1 MDAQFVNNLQVLLQ
15 EVSGASST
23 EAIQKAT
30 TALNQQFYSTSA
42 CVPALFTIA
51 KDNGNPAVR
60 QLAAVELRKRITK
73 FWGELDD
80 SVQQQMR
87 EAVLKAIIDEISDP
101 VRHSMARVISSI
113 AKVDIPDRKWDNL
126 VQFLYECC
134 QSPTASHREIGI
146 YVLDSLFETIAD
158 TMEAHLE
165 HLFVLFKT
173 LINDPESLVVQVTTL
188 EALGKVADFIDPE
201 NRNEVGSYQALV
213 PSMVQVLQKCLAT
226 DNEAYASRCFEV
238 FNSLLI
244 LEVPLLSRHFGELIE
259 FSINVGGNEDLDDKL
274 RIMALNFLSWTA
286 TYKRGRLQKLKIVKP
301 LIEKMLPITAQEDPE
316 DIDEDSPSRVA
327 LRVLNILSTSFPPQ
341 QVFPTVITHVLRY
354 MQNPDP
360 MFRKGAM
367 LSLAI
372 IIEGCVDY
380 TRSQAGD
387 IVTLVCAGLSDSD
400 ERVRR
405 ASCMALGCIADELDD
420 EIASYHEKLLPLI
433 FSLMNE
439 SNVVIVKYAVN
450 ALDCI
455 LESIGDPIIN
465 YLPQLMERLVVLLDS
480 GAMEI
485 KPIALSAIGSAAHSS
500 GEEFRP
506 YFDAVISRI
515 KQAMAL
521 TGDDDVMAL
530 RGVATDMASTLA
542 EAAGIDAF
550 RPHLEETVQLALQ
563 GMESDSSLMRESG
576 YCYFGVISRVF
587 KEEFSKYIQFIAPQ
601 LLKTLRMDE
610 TVQFGF
616 DLEATNESEMAG
628 NDDEGDDNS
637 ENLPFN
643 VNTAVADEKEVA
655 ADAAGELF
663 ANSTEGF
670 LPYVED
676 IAKELVELL
685 GHYSDTAR
693 KSAVAALFTFIRTF
707 SKMAKSDPWK
717 PGVPL
722 CVPIDDNTASMIRV
736 VLPALLHVWEDE
748 DEKLVVIQICTELRS
763 IMKDVGP
770 AVTIDYA
777 EEIAKNL
784 LEIFEKKALCQT
796 AELEDEEDR
805 ADEEPDD
812 ELAEHDSL
820 LIGAAAD
827 CVAEFAEVFAEAFE
841 PIMDTFLP
849 HIAGY
854 AKPTFATSER
864 AMSVGCLAEISRNM
878 GPAITK
884 YAETLFQIFMAGLG
898 DDDLEV
904 RSNSAYGVGALIESA
919 TIDASPYFSDV
930 LKAVFPLI
938 KIADNTNNARDNA
951 AGCVA
956 RLILE
961 NADAVPLAAVIPEWI
976 SALPIC
982 KDHLEDIPV
991 YDAICHLLKTKRAE
1005 IEVCLPALM
1014 PVLKQ
1019 ALEDPDS
1026 LISSESKQYLS
1037 SL

>member
-1 MDAQFVNNLQVLLQ
+1 MDAQFVNNLQILLQ
-15 EVSGASST
+15 EISGASST

-30 TALNQQFYSTSA
+30 TALNQQFYSTAA
-42 CVPALFTIA
+42 CVPALLTIA
-51 KDNGNPAVR
+51 KDNGNSAVR
-60 QLAAVELRKRITK
+60 QLAAVELRKRIAK
-73 FWGELDD
+73 FWDELDD

-87 EAVLKAIIDEISDP
+87 EAVLKAIVDEASDP

-113 AKVDIPDRKWDNL
+113 AKVDIPNRKWDNL

-134 QSPTASHREIGI
+134 QSPTPSHREIGI

-158 TMEAHLE
+158 TMEAHLG
-165 HLFVLFKT
+165 HLFILFKT

-188 EALGKVADFIDPE
+188 EALGKVADFIEPE
-201 NRNEVGSYQALV
+201 NRDEVSNYQALV

-226 DNEAYASRCFEV
+226 DNEVYASRCFEV

-244 LEVPLLSRHFGELIE
+244 LEAPLLNRHFGELIE
-259 FSINVGGNEDLDDKL
+259 FSINVGSNEELDDKL

-327 LRVLNILSTSFPPQ
+327 LRVLNVLSTSFPPQ
-341 QVFPTVITHVLRY
+341 QVFPTVISHVLSY
-354 MQNPDP
+354 MQSPDP
-360 MFRKGAM
+360 MLRKGAM

-387 IVTLVCAGLSDSD
+387 IVTLVCAGLGDPD

-405 ASCMALGCIADELDD
+405 ASCMALSCIADELDD

-433 FSLMNE
+433 FNLMNE
-439 SNVVIVKYAVN
+439 GSMVIVKYAVN

-455 LESIGDPIIN
+455 LESIGDPIVG

-500 GEEFRP
+500 GEEFAP
-506 YFDAVISRI
+506 YFDAVISRV

-521 TGDDDVMAL
+521 TGDDEVMAL
-530 RGVATDMASTLA
+530 RGVATDMAGTLA
-542 EAAGIDAF
+542 EAAGKDAF
-550 RPHLEETVQLALQ
+550 HPHLEETVQLALQ

-616 DLEATNESEMAG
+616 DLEETNEGEMAG
-628 NDDEGDDNS
+628 AGGDEDDDDDS

-663 ANSTEGF
+663 ANATEGF

-693 KSAVAALFTFIRTF
+693 KSAVVALFAFIRTF
-707 SKMAKSDPWK
+707 NAMSKPEPWK

-722 CVPIDDNTASMIRV
+722 RVPIDDNTMSMIKV
-736 VLPALLHVWEDE
+736 VLPALLQVWEDE
-748 DEKLVVIQICTELRS
+748 DDKLVVIQICTELRL

-770 AVTIDYA
+770 AVTID
-777 EEIAKNL
+777 
-784 LEIFEKKALCQT
+784 
-796 AELEDEEDR
+796 
-805 ADEEPDD
+805 
-812 ELAEHDSL
+812 
-820 LIGAAAD
+820 
-827 CVAEFAEVFAEAFE
+827 
-841 PIMDTFLP
+841 
-849 HIAGY
+849 
-854 AKPTFATSER
+854 
-864 AMSVGCLAEISRNM
+864 
-878 GPAITK
+878 
-884 YAETLFQIFMAGLG
+884 
-898 DDDLEV
+898 
-904 RSNSAYGVGALIESA
+904 
-919 TIDASPYFSDV
+919 
-930 LKAVFPLI
+930 
-938 KIADNTNNARDNA
+938 
-951 AGCVA
+951 
-956 RLILE
+956 
-961 NADAVPLAAVIPEWI
+961 
-976 SALPIC
+976 C
-982 KDHLEDIPV
+982 K
-991 YDAICHLLKTKRAE
+991 
-1005 IEVCLPALM
+1005 
-1014 PVLKQ
+1014 
-1019 ALEDPDS
+1019 
-1026 LISSESKQYLS
+1026 
-1037 SL
+1037 